1 MSSNYIKV
9 TVCPGL
15 NLRPS
20 ISFVDRMRV
29 EADGRQL
36 TEDVERK
43 LTMVLAKKVFAPQI
57 EYIEWEMNRLAEMP
71 YNIGTFYEAE
81 EFFRRIIADYDASHK
96 QTVEMELETLIRK
109 EERRFPEMQDSGS
122 AKIIP
127 MKVKFRET
135 RSRIGIFEY
144 LKEAMRH
151 VNRMLDIY
159 KVVCGNSL
167 DEAEQR
173 HYRVIEA
180 LYLRDRPL
188 SPAAVAEMESI
199 DKRTVYK
206 DVDAAC
212 ATLSALIFGIDG
224 IKKA

>member
-1 MSSNYIKV
+1 MVSSNYIKV

-20 ISFVDRMRV
+20 ISFVDKMRV

-71 YNIGTFYEAE
+71 YDIGTFYEVE

-127 MKVKFRET
+127 VEVKFRET

-144 LKEAMRH
+144 LKEA
-151 VNRMLDIY
+151 
-159 KVVCGNSL
+159 KVVQQPYECSGQMS
-167 DEAEQR
+167 AEGSRQCRKRVSSTR
-173 HYRVIEA
+173 H
-180 LYLRDRPL
+180 
-188 SPAAVAEMESI
+188 
-199 DKRTVYK
+199 
-206 DVDAAC
+206 
-212 ATLSALIFGIDG
+212 SASCTT
-224 IKKA
+224 

>member
-81 EFFRRIIADYDASHK
+81 EFF
-96 QTVEMELETLIRK
+96 
-109 EERRFPEMQDSGS
+109 PEMQDSGS

-127 MKVKFRET
+127 VKVKF
-135 RSRIGIFEY
+135 
-144 LKEAMRH
+144 
-151 VNRMLDIY
+151 
-159 KVVCGNSL
+159 
-167 DEAEQR
+167 
-173 HYRVIEA
+173 
-180 LYLRDRPL
+180 
-188 SPAAVAEMESI
+188 
-199 DKRTVYK
+199 
-206 DVDAAC
+206 
-212 ATLSALIFGIDG
+212 
-224 IKKA
+224 

>member
-71 YNIGTFYEAE
+71 YDIGTFYEVE

-109 EERRFPEMQDSGS
+109 EERRFPEMQDTGKMKIFPSGKTGCS
-122 AKIIP
+122 TTINTRRMGRHERKTSKIQP
-127 MKVKFRET
+127 RN
-135 RSRIGIFEY
+135 
-144 LKEAMRH
+144 LKT
-151 VNRMLDIY
+151 I
-159 KVVCGNSL
+159 
-167 DEAEQR
+167 
-173 HYRVIEA
+173 
-180 LYLRDRPL
+180 
-188 SPAAVAEMESI
+188 
-199 DKRTVYK
+199 
-206 DVDAAC
+206 
-212 ATLSALIFGIDG
+212 
-224 IKKA
+224 

>member
-81 EFFRRIIADYDASHK
+81 EFFRRISHK

-127 MKVKFRET
+127 VKVKFRET

-144 LKEAMRH
+144 LKEAIKNGRS
-151 VNRMLDIY
+151 
-159 KVVCGNSL
+159 K
-167 DEAEQR
+167 
-173 HYRVIEA
+173 
-180 LYLRDRPL
+180 
-188 SPAAVAEMESI
+188 I
-199 DKRTVYK
+199 D
-206 DVDAAC
+206 
-212 ATLSALIFGIDG
+212 
-224 IKKA
+224 

>member
-127 MKVKFRET
+127 VKVKFRET

-144 LKEAMRH
+144 TGKMKIFPSGKTGCSTTINTRRMGRNERKTSRNPALPVLRSESVPHCRKKGGRQYR
-151 VNRMLDIY
+151 NR
-159 KVVCGNSL
+159 
-167 DEAEQR
+167 
-173 HYRVIEA
+173 
-180 LYLRDRPL
+180 
-188 SPAAVAEMESI
+188 
-199 DKRTVYK
+199 
-206 DVDAAC
+206 
-212 ATLSALIFGIDG
+212 
-224 IKKA
+224 

>member
-1 MSSNYIKV
+1 MVSSNYIKV

-20 ISFVDRMRV
+20 ISFVDRIRV
-29 EADGRQL
+29 EADGRQI

-57 EYIEWEMNRLAEMP
+57 EYIEREMNRLAEMP

-81 EFFRRIIADYDASHK
+81 DFFRRIIADYDASHK

-127 MKVKFRET
+127 VKVKFRET

-144 LKEAMRH
+144 LKEAIKNGR
-151 VNRMLDIY
+151 
-159 KVVCGNSL
+159 
-167 DEAEQR
+167 
-173 HYRVIEA
+173 
-180 LYLRDRPL
+180 
-188 SPAAVAEMESI
+188 
-199 DKRTVYK
+199 
-206 DVDAAC
+206 
-212 ATLSALIFGIDG
+212 
-224 IKKA
+224 KKAH

>member
-57 EYIEWEMNRLAEMP
+57 EYIEWEINRLAEMP

-81 EFFRRIIADYDASHK
+81 EFFRRIIADYDASHNFIYTPGEK
-96 QTVEMELETLIRK
+96 TGMVLKMKWVEGSHYWESSIRILEKLYPELLEKKL
-109 EERRFPEMQDSGS
+109 QSW
-122 AKIIP
+122 
-127 MKVKFRET
+127 
-135 RSRIGIFEY
+135 
-144 LKEAMRH
+144 
-151 VNRMLDIY
+151 
-159 KVVCGNSL
+159 L
-167 DEAEQR
+167 DE
-173 HYRVIEA
+173 YF
-180 LYLRDRPL
+180 
-188 SPAAVAEMESI
+188 
-199 DKRTVYK
+199 K
-206 DVDAAC
+206 DF
-212 ATLSALIFGIDG
+212 L
-224 IKKA
+224 